1 MNPLQN
7 TFDKISY
14 KLKVWAIFSVCL
26 LSVVYEGTM
35 EISTLMGYPLSFF
48 A

>member
-1 MNPLQN
+1 MYRPHNYLFSL
-7 TFDKISY
+7 TISR
-14 KLKVWAIFSVCL
+14 
-26 LSVVYEGTM
+26 VVYEGTM